1 MLDGK
6 YFRDKLTVIKPLP
19 SMSGVFCF
27 FASSLPLWL
36 NRIQQMKYLT
46 IAVFVVIQLSMLIT
60 SCHRSEKSPG
70 IQPGE
75 TAAEASGT
83 SQIIIHRYEK
93 ALFSIPKNSFRQG
106 LDKIAPEY
114 KVFLG
119 DNYSSPEA
127 TDQLLMFV
135 ADPQNQQVYS
145 ECIKRFPDLNQLT
158 AGFSEAFG
166 RMKKEIPGIK
176 IPAIYT
182 YVSGF
187 DFEYPIKYSDSAL
200 IIALDMYLGS
210 DYKGYNKMG
219 MPLYISSRLTPD
231 HILPDCMKEI
241 SLALIKT
248 KKTPVLLDAM
258 IEQGKMLYFA
268 DALLPETEDN
278 IKIGYSAKQ
287 LAWCSD
293 NEKNLWEFLIG
304 NELLFSAE
312 AQSMSMFMTDGP
324 FTSSFSQESPAR
336 TGAWLGWQIVR
347 AYMKN
352 NSIPFADLLADTDS
366 QKILEKSGYKP
377 GK

>member
-1 MLDGK
+1 
-6 YFRDKLTVIKPLP
+6 
-19 SMSGVFCF
+19 
-27 FASSLPLWL
+27 
-36 NRIQQMKYLT
+36 MKYPA
-46 IAVFVVIQLSMLIT
+46 IAIFVLFQLSLLLT

-70 IQPGE
+70 TQTDE
-75 TAAEASGT
+75 TAAEET
-83 SQIIIHRYEK
+83 SPLVIHRYEK
-93 ALFSIPKNSFRQG
+93 ALFSIPKDRFRHG
-106 LDKIAPEY
+106 LDKIAGEY

-119 DNYSSPEA
+119 DNYNTPEA

-135 ADPQNQQVYS
+135 SDQQNQQVYA
-145 ECIKRFPDLNQLT
+145 ECLKRFPDLEKLT
-158 AGFSEAFG
+158 VGFSEAFA
-166 RMKKEIPGIK
+166 RMEKEIPGIK
-176 IPAIYT
+176 IPAVYT

-210 DYKGYNKMG
+210 DYKGYSRMG

-241 SLALIKT
+241 SLALLRT

-258 IEQGKMLYFA
+258 IEQGKMLCFA
-268 DALLPETEDN
+268 DAMLPDTEDN
-278 IKIGYSAKQ
+278 IKIGYSAQQ

-293 NEKNLWEFLIG
+293 NEKNLWEFLIS

-352 NSIPFADLLADTDS
+352 NSTKLADLLAETDS

-377 GK
+377 RK

>member
-1 MLDGK
+1 
-6 YFRDKLTVIKPLP
+6 
-19 SMSGVFCF
+19 
-27 FASSLPLWL
+27 
-36 NRIQQMKYLT
+36 MKYPA
-46 IAVFVVIQLSMLIT
+46 IALFVLFQLSLMLT

-70 IQPGE
+70 TQANE
-75 TAAEASGT
+75 TAAEAAAT
-83 SQIIIHRYEK
+83 SPMVIHRYEK
-93 ALFSIPKNSFRQG
+93 ALFSIPKDRFSQG
-106 LDKIAPEY
+106 LEKIAEEY

-119 DNYSSPEA
+119 DNYNMPEA

-135 ADPQNQQVYS
+135 SDQQNQQVYA
-145 ECIKRFPDLNQLT
+145 ECLKRFPDLEKLT
-158 AGFSEAFG
+158 GGFSEAFT
-166 RMKKEIPGIK
+166 RMKKEFPGIK
-176 IPAIYT
+176 IPAVYT

-210 DYKGYNKMG
+210 DYKGYSRMG

-241 SLALIKT
+241 SLTLLRT
-248 KKTPVLLDAM
+248 KKSPVLLDAM
-258 IEQGKMLYFA
+258 IEQGKMLCFA
-268 DALLPETEDN
+268 DAMLPDTEDN
-278 IKIGYSAKQ
+278 IKIGYSAQQ

-293 NEKNLWEFLIG
+293 NEKNLWEFLIS

-352 NSIPFADLLADTDS
+352 NSTKLSDLLAETDS

-377 GK
+377 RK